1 MVFSCICGS
10 KTRTRAKPRK
20 EMKRKQ
26 NKRNDTVY
34 SCVCGEQSQA
44 KKTNTFPAAHR
55 SLLRNIDTGYDNKL
69 QIQTQSQVYK
79 YKYRA
84 NKLQLQIQSK
94 VYIQVQGHGGESQ
107 AIMEGNVICSSP
119 LHSSL
124 VCLKTMYME
133 SHGDTSLFLFSR
145 FCSSLWIF
153 MFPLLGK
160 FPDRRGVGEGEGW
173 GGEGGG
179 EGGGGNE

>member
-1 MVFSCICGS
+1 MKFFCCY
-10 KTRTRAKPRK
+10 KYFFLYLRQQNTNKRKAKERK

-26 NKRNDTVY
+26 KKRNDTVY

-69 QIQTQSQVYK
+69 QIQIQSQ
-79 YKYRA
+79 
-84 NKLQLQIQSK
+84 
-94 VYIQVQGHGGESQ
+94 VYIQVQGHGESQ

-145 FCSSLWIF
+145 FCSSL
-153 MFPLLGK
+153 
-160 FPDRRGVGEGEGW
+160 
-173 GGEGGG
+173 
-179 EGGGGNE
+179 